1 MASMPPL
8 SPLLPSAAAA
18 TTAAPAAL
26 QPGQVI
32 QALVLELIDSTVL
45 RLQIPGG
52 TMDVAS
58 RVALAPGTAVTL
70 AVGGTPSQ
78 PTITLTPLPAGN
90 RVPPPVDPSVG
101 RFATTSSDG
110 SELAAAARAGASAPS
125 GRQQDVAALLR
136 SAVTGIVRDA
146 AARQDGLAPLYA
158 DLEAALARPDSGL
171 PPAVRIAAE
180 QLLALRLSGG
190 APGQLATGVLPVGS
204 ARAVGPDLRASEV
217 AKAPTG
223 LALGPA
229 SEPSPRPESHVPTS
243 QLPLSSAPAVEDIES
258 ALLRAGIAPTES
270 VKSEVPGVAAQPASE
285 VAAPPLA
292 PPTIDEPAVLWE
304 AANETAGSRTA
315 PLPPAAEPLVDRTDP
330 AGITA
335 NDIKSAVLRAG
346 LLVGTKATDMMPD
359 AADSGRSGGGSVDF
373 KSALLSLRQSLKG
386 FVATSGSALAPTA
399 ANAADEP
406 KFSPRLPVAPPPHR
420 ESPVVAQAPVP
431 TSLPDDI
438 SPRALALHLLD
449 ATDAALSRHM
459 LLQVA
464 SLPND
469 PVAGQNRTDAVRL
482 TFDLPLTTQQGT
494 GVAQIRIERD
504 GTGQGGAEIRPAW
517 RASFSIDLEPIG
529 RVHARIALI
538 GDRAAVTLSA
548 ERAGSAEWL
557 RQGLPLLEASLK
569 EAALE
574 PGEMRCQSGVPATA
588 PVAPGLFVDHAS

>member
-1 MASMPPL
+1 M
-8 SPLLPSAAAA
+8 
-18 TTAAPAAL
+18 AAPVAL

-58 RVALAPGTAVTL
+58 PVALPPGTTVAL
-70 AVGGTPSQ
+70 AVGGTLSK
-78 PTITLTPLPAGN
+78 PTIALTPLPAGS
-90 RVPPPVDPSVG
+90 RVQPPVDPSVG
-101 RFATTSSDG
+101 APAAANSDYP
-110 SELAAAARAGASAPS
+110 ELVAAARTGAPVPS
-125 GRQQDVAALLR
+125 GGQPDLAALLR
-136 SAVTGIVRDA
+136 LAVTGIVRDA

-171 PPAVRIAAE
+171 PPAVRGAAG
-180 QLLALRLSGG
+180 QLLALRLAGGTSGQIAAG
-190 APGQLATGVLPVGS
+190 ALAGGS
-204 ARAVGPDLRASEV
+204 AAGLGPDFGAGAV
-217 AKAPTG
+217 AKAPAG
-223 LALGPA
+223 LAVGSASETSPQPA
-229 SEPSPRPESHVPTS
+229 SRLSAPPWLPSAT
-243 QLPLSSAPAVEDIES
+243 PAVEAIES

-270 VKSEVPGVAAQPASE
+270 VKSEVPDVAEPPASE
-285 VAAPPLA
+285 VVAPPLA
-292 PPTIDEPAVLWE
+292 PSTDEPAVVWE
-304 AANETAGSRTA
+304 AANETAAAPAA
-315 PLPPAAEPLVDRTDP
+315 PLRPAAELPAGRMDA

-346 LLVGTKATDMMPD
+346 LLVGTKATDPAPD
-359 AADSGRSGGGSVDF
+359 AVDSRLLGGGPVNF
-373 KSALLSLRQSLKG
+373 KSALLSLRQSLKEFIATPGGG
-386 FVATSGSALAPTA
+386 FAPAA
-399 ANAADEP
+399 ANAAGEL
-406 KFSPRLPVAPPPHR
+406 KFPPRLPVAPPPHR
-420 ESPVVAQAPVP
+420 EGPVVAQAPVA
-431 TSLPDDI
+431 TSLPEDI
-438 SPRALALHLLD
+438 APRALALHLLD

-464 SLPND
+464 SLPGD
-469 PVAGQNRTDAVRL
+469 PSAGHNRSDAVRL

-504 GTGQGGAEIRPAW
+504 GTGQGGAEVRPAW

-548 ERAGSAEWL
+548 ERASSAEWL
-557 RQGLPLLEASLK
+557 RQGLPLLAAGLQ

-574 PGEMRCQSGVPATA
+574 PGEMLCRSGVPPAA